1 MLSQIYKWQKR
12 MLFEIIVQGELNYS
26 INVST

>member
-1 MLSQIYKWQKR
+1 MPNQIYKWQKR
-12 MLFEIIVQGELNYS
+12 MLFEIIVQDELNYF